1 MNLPELE
8 AGIRSLTK
16 TYEINRII
24 DVLKAQQKIVRVI
37 ESSKR
42 KAGLSVGDKVK
53 ANGRNGSISGTIR
66 KINRTKA
73 IVDTGSGAYN
83 VPIAMLEVA

>member
-8 AGIRSLTK
+8 AGIRTLTK

>member
-16 TYEINRII
+16 TYEINRVIE
-24 DVLKAQQKIVRVI
+24 VLKAQQKIVRI
-37 ESSKR
+37 MESSR
-42 KAGLSVGDKVK
+42 SKAGLSVGDKVT
-53 ANGRNGSISGTIR
+53 ANGRNGSIRGTIR

-73 IVDTGSGAYN
+73 IVDTNSGAYN
-83 VPIAMLEVA
+83 VPLTMLKAA

>member
-8 AGIRSLTK
+8 AGIRTLTK

-24 DVLKAQQKIVRVI
+24 SVLKAQQKIVRI
-37 ESSKR
+37 MESSR
-42 KAGLSVGDKVK
+42 SKAGLSVGDKVT
-53 ANGRNGSISGTIR
+53 ANGRNGSIRGTIR

-73 IVDTGSGAYN
+73 IVDTNSGAYN
-83 VPIAMLEVA
+83 VPLTMLKAA

>member
-8 AGIRSLTK
+8 AGIRTLTK

-42 KAGLSVGDKVK
+42 KAGLSVGDKVT

>member
-8 AGIRSLTK
+8 AGIRTLTK

-42 KAGLSVGDKVK
+42 KAGLSVGDKVT

-73 IVDTGSGAYN
+73 FIGIKLKKRWTT
-83 VPIAMLEVA
+83 